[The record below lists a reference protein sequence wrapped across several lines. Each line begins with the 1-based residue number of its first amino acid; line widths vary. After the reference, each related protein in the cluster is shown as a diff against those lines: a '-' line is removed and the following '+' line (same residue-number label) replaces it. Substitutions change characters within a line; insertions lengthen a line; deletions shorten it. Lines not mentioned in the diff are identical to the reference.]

1 MTIEQR
7 EIGSVVMLD
16 LAGDLTAEN
25 DVRLLDRVNSLVFEG
40 HKAIGIDLGR
50 LAHLDSAGLGT
61 LVNTHTAVTKAGG
74 RVALVRVTKR
84 VSEVMAIAKLLTVFE
99 VFDDETAA
107 LAYLSAGQTS
117 VVG

>member
-1 MTIEQR
+1 
-7 EIGSVVMLD
+7 
-16 LAGDLTAEN
+16 
-25 DVRLLDRVNSLVFEG
+25 
-40 HKAIGIDLGR
+40 
-50 LAHLDSAGLGT
+50 
-61 LVNTHTAVTKAGG
+61 VTKAGG

>member
-1 MTIEQR
+1 MTIERR
-7 EIGSVVMLD
+7 EIGPVVMLD

-25 DVRLLDRVNSLVFEG
+25 DARLRDRVNSLVFEG
-40 HKAIGIDLGR
+40 HKAIGIIPR

-61 LVNTHTAVTKAGG
+61 LVNTHTTVTKAGG

>member
-7 EIGSVVMLD
+7 EVGSVVMLD
-16 LAGDLTAEN
+16 LAGDLTSAN
-25 DVRLLDRVNSLVFEG
+25 DALLRDKVHSLVFEG
-40 HKAIGIDLGR
+40 RKAIGIDLGR

-61 LVNTHTAVTKAGG
+61 LVNTHTTVTNAGG
-74 RVALVRVTKR
+74 RVALVHITKR